1 MTMAEFDDIRTEL
14 KQEELPAGERMLWQ
28 GRPDW
33 WRLALGA
40 FQLKAVGVYFLAFA
54 LWRFGITYWETGTL
68 LAALHAVLTL
78 LPPLGLG
85 VSLIMFLSF
94 LTARSTTFTIT
105 ERRLVLRFG
114 VALPSQLNVPLK
126 DVESAAVRLY
136 SDGSGDIPLTL
147 PDAGRPSYFQ
157 LWPYARPWR
166 LVRSEPMLRAVPDAA
181 AVSRLLSEAL
191 VAAQGGQRVAVVPA
205 QVPARSVPAGQPAA
219 V

>member
-28 GRPDW
+28 GKPDW

-54 LWRFGITYWETGTL
+54 LWRFGMTYWETGIA
-68 LAALHAVLTL
+68 LAALNAVLTL
-78 LPPLGLG
+78 LPSLGLG
-85 VSLIMFLSF
+85 VSLILLLAY
-94 LTARSTTFTIT
+94 LTARATTFTIT
-105 ERRLVLRFG
+105 ERRLVLRYG
-114 VALPSQLNVPLK
+114 VALPAQLNVPLK
-126 DVESAAVRLY
+126 DVEAAAVRLY
-136 SDGSGDIPLTL
+136 ADGSGDIPLTL

-166 LVRSEPMLRAVPDAA
+166 LGRSEPMLRAVPDAE
-181 AVSRLLSEAL
+181 AVARLLSETL
-191 VAAQGGQRVAVVPA
+191 VAAQGGQRVAVAPPPVS
-205 QVPARSVPAGQPAA
+205 ARSAPAGHAAA

>member
-1 MTMAEFDDIRTEL
+1 MSMAEFDDISTVLRP
-14 KQEELPAGERMLWQ
+14 EELPAGERMLWQ

-40 FQLKAVGVYFLAFA
+40 FQLKAAGVYFLAFA
-54 LWRFGITYWETGTL
+54 LWRFGMTYWETGTPL
-68 LAALHAVLTL
+68 VAVHSVLTL
-78 LPPLGLG
+78 LPSLGLG
-85 VSLIMFLSF
+85 VSLVMLLAY
-94 LTARSTTFTIT
+94 LTARATTFTIT

-114 VALPSQLNVPLK
+114 VALPAQLNVPLK
-126 DVESAAVRLY
+126 DVEAAAVRLY

-166 LVRSEPMLRAVPDAA
+166 LGRAEPMLRAVPNAE
-181 AVSRLLSEAL
+181 AVARLLSEAL

-205 QVPARSVPAGQPAA
+205 QAEARPLPAGQPAA

>member
-1 MTMAEFDDIRTEL
+1 MTMAEFDDISTEL

-28 GRPDW
+28 GKPDW

-54 LWRFGITYWETGTL
+54 LWRFGLTYWDTGVPI
-68 LAALHAVLTL
+68 AAVHAVLTL
-78 LPPLGLG
+78 LPSLGLG
-85 VSLIMFLSF
+85 VSLILFLAF
-94 LTARSTTFTIT
+94 LTARATTFTIT

-126 DVESAAVRLY
+126 DVEAAAVRLY

-166 LVRSEPMLRAVPDAA
+166 LGRSEPMLRAVPNAE
-181 AVSRLLSEAL
+181 AVAKLLSEAL
-191 VAAQGGQRVAVVPA
+191 VAAQGGQRVAVTPA
-205 QVPARSVPAGQPAA
+205 QVPTRAVPSGQPAA